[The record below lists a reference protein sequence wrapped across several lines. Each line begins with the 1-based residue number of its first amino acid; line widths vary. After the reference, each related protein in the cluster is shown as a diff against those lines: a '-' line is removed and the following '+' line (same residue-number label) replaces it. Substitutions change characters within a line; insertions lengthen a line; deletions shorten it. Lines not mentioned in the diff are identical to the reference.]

1 MGRLESHQQSPSNV
15 VTRAIA
21 SFLPSTNFVRFRNGP
36 LFVKSSKR
44 SLAAG
49 FVLPYVVDKVAA
61 T

>member
-1 MGRLESHQQSPSNV
+1 MLARGDLRCC
-15 VTRAIA
+15 RDA
-21 SFLPSTNFVRFRNGP
+21 SKHVCFRYGP